1 MIPRSLAYVHA
12 RPCHFREESA
22 QLGHVRNCAEYLS
35 LVALLLRC
43 EPGVVLR
50 ASFLFSYFLSLV
62 MFGILV
68 AGAFRCWILSWRASF
83 LGTLSARVLG
93 TVLWCLQVA
102 SPPCGLSGDPLHQ
115 RTDVGKIGRD
125 VSMDHSQVAW
135 AAFLDTIYLHI
146 KVRLLVFVHVH
157 TWGCLRLLLFI

>member
-22 QLGHVRNCAEYLS
+22 QLGHARNCAEYLS

-93 TVLWCLQVA
+93 TVLWCPQVVSPLVA
-102 SPPCGLSGDPLHQ
+102 SRMMPSTNAQTSGRRADMCVWITRRWHGQ
-115 RTDVGKIGRD
+115 RSSTPSISTSR
-125 VSMDHSQVAW
+125 
-135 AAFLDTIYLHI
+135 
-146 KVRLLVFVHVH
+146 
-157 TWGCLRLLLFI
+157 

>member
-1 MIPRSLAYVHA
+1 MSG
-12 RPCHFREESA
+12 F
-22 QLGHVRNCAEYLS
+22 
-35 LVALLLRC
+35 LVS
-43 EPGVVLR
+43 GV
-50 ASFLFSYFLSLV
+50 
-62 MFGILV
+62 
-68 AGAFRCWILSWRASF
+68 FRCWILSWCVSF
-83 LGTLSARVLG
+83 PGTLSARVLG
-93 TVLWCLQVA
+93 TVLWCPQVA
-102 SPPCGLSGDPLHQ
+102 SPPCGLSDDPLHQ